1 MTQENHFDIVIN
13 RTRTWPEL
21 EVEFSVRSLLR
32 LAILI
37 K

>member
-13 RTRTWPEL
+13 RTRAWPEL
-21 EVEFSVRSLLR
+21 EVEHSVRGLVR
-32 LAILI
+32 PAILI

>member
-13 RTRTWPEL
+13 RTRAWPEL
-21 EVEFSVRSLLR
+21 ETQLSVRSLLR
-32 LAILI
+32 PAILI